1 MCAVICFYS
10 YIVRSFQ
17 FSPVL
22 HDIHLYSALLIVISL
37 NSIVYYYCYYC
48 TLLLLLTAV
57 LQEPWVV
64 SSVRDIPAEEKKGK
78 VFIEYFPY
86 DDDKLW
92 MQAWVPRSELIPY
105 NGVSAG
111 TTTAAG
117 ATTATTAGATAA
129 AAGAAAAAAG
139 AAAASGD
146 SSDGD
151 FNTAQQQHEEQEP
164 LQRTR

>member
-1 MCAVICFYS
+1 
-10 YIVRSFQ
+10 
-17 FSPVL
+17 
-22 HDIHLYSALLIVISL
+22 
-37 NSIVYYYCYYC
+37 
-48 TLLLLLTAV
+48 
-57 LQEPWVV
+57 V

-129 AAGAAAAAAG
+129 AAGAAAAA
-139 AAAASGD
+139 SGD
-146 SSDGD
+146 SSDSYCG
-151 FNTAQQQHEEQEP
+151 TAQQQQQQEKQEP
-164 LQRTR
+164 PQRTQ